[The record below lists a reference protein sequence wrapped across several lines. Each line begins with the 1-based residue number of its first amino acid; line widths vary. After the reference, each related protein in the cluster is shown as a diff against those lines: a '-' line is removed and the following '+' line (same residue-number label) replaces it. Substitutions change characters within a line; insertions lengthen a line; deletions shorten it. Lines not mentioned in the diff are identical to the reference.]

1 MSRELLRSDQLYKPR
16 YRYTPCV
23 RTGPFY
29 FLSGMI
35 GFDPST
41 GLLVGG
47 GTYCETRQ
55 ILKLLQL
62 ALPDWGLTLEHLVQV
77 RIFTTHMDQFPEINR
92 AWEEVFNAV
101 DPPARTSIGVAALP
115 AGAAVEMEF
124 SLYKE

>member
-1 MSRELLRSDQLYKPR
+1 MSRQLLRSDKLYTPR

-35 GFDPST
+35 GFDPAN
-41 GLLVGG
+41 GQLVGG

-62 ALPDWGLTLEHLVQV
+62 ALPDWELTLEHLVQA
-77 RIFTTHMDQFPEINR
+77 RIFTTRMDQFSEINR
-92 AWEEVFNAV
+92 AWEEVFNTV

-115 AGAAVEMEF
+115 AGATVEMEF
-124 SLYKE
+124 SLYRA